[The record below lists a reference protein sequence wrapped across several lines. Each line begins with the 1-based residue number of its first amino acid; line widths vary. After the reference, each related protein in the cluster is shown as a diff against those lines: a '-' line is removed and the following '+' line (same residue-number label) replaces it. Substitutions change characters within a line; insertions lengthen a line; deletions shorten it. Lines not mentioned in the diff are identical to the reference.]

1 MDGIAPTPRRL
12 FEEPFDGVKN
22 NQETEEK
29 LRKPSTHSYEV
40 ETKMVERKTVPQ
52 LYSFHRFLLLANE
65 IARTIKFPYGALRET
80 LSYET
85 VRAVYTGKNK

>member
-40 ETKMVERKTVPQ
+40 ETKMVERKAKSTIAVVLFPP
-52 LYSFHRFLLLANE
+52 RFLLLANE
-65 IARTIKFPYGALRET
+65 ILLEQSSSPMEPCVKLYPTKP
-80 LSYET
+80 
-85 VRAVYTGKNK
+85 